1 MDQET
6 IDRKI
11 KALEGFLALMD
22 VPEMRRNVH
31 ATANLRW
38 LSRNLGVRN
47 GQDPMFPTTMELI
60 VWLLKHQQ

>member
-22 VPEMRRNVH
+22 VPEMRRNVR
-31 ATANLRW
+31 APANLRW

-60 VWLLKHQQ
+60 MWLLKHQ

>member
-6 IDRKI
+6 INGKI

-22 VPEMRRNVH
+22 VPEMRKNVRSS
-31 ATANLRW
+31 ANLRW

-60 VWLLKHQQ
+60 VWLLKHK

>member
-6 IDRKI
+6 INGKI

-22 VPEMRRNVH
+22 VPEMRKNVRSS
-31 ATANLRW
+31 ANLRW

>member
-22 VPEMRRNVH
+22 VPEMRMNVRSS
-31 ATANLRW
+31 ANLRW
-38 LSRNLGVRN
+38 LNRNLGVRN

-60 VWLLKHQQ
+60 VWLLKHQ

>member
-6 IDRKI
+6 INGKI

-22 VPEMRRNVH
+22 VPEMRRNIRSR
-31 ATANLRW
+31 ANLRW

-60 VWLLKHQQ
+60 TWLLKHQ

>member
-22 VPEMRRNVH
+22 VPEMRKNVRSS
-31 ATANLRW
+31 ANLRW

-60 VWLLKHQQ
+60 VWLLKHK